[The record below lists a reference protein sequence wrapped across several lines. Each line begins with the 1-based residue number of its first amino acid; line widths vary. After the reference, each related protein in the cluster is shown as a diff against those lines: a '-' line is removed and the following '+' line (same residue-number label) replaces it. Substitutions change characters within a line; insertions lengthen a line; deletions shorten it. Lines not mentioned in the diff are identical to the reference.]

1 MSNVKRLGDIA
12 TYVNGFAFKPSDWSD
27 YGIPIIRIQDL
38 TGNSYQQNKFNGDYD
53 RKYEI
58 IENDILISW
67 SASLGVYIWKGEKAL
82 LNQHI
87 FKVVFDKEKVNK
99 KFFFYQV
106 ESILDKAK
114 SETHGA
120 TMKHLTKPIFDAL
133 PFCLPSIEGQNQI
146 AAILDKVTDLI
157 NLRKKEIEKL
167 DLMVKSRFVEMF
179 GIEKY
184 EIVKAS
190 DICELITKGTTP
202 PSNEI
207 YNEYMTDRIPYIK
220 VYNLS
225 FTGDLL
231 FNQEPQYIS
240 KTTHLEKLSRSK
252 VYPGDVLMNIVG
264 PPLGKFSI
272 VTNQYPEWN
281 VNQAVAIFRAKRNV
295 IPQYLMFALMQP
307 DILRPFLKQAVGIR
321 QLNISLEQCR
331 NLKFPLPPFSLQE
344 HFADFVKQTEK
355 SKLMVKKSLEKLE
368 ILKKSLMQKYF
379 E

>member
-1 MSNVKRLGDIA
+1 M
-12 TYVNGFAFKPSDWSD
+12 
-27 YGIPIIRIQDL
+27 
-38 TGNSYQQNKFNGDYD
+38 
-53 RKYEI
+53 
-58 IENDILISW
+58 
-67 SASLGVYIWKGEKAL
+67 
-82 LNQHI
+82 
-87 FKVVFDKEKVNK
+87 
-99 KFFFYQV
+99 
-106 ESILDKAK
+106 
-114 SETHGA
+114 
-120 TMKHLTKPIFDAL
+120 
-133 PFCLPSIEGQNQI
+133 
-146 AAILDKVTDLI
+146 
-157 NLRKKEIEKL
+157 